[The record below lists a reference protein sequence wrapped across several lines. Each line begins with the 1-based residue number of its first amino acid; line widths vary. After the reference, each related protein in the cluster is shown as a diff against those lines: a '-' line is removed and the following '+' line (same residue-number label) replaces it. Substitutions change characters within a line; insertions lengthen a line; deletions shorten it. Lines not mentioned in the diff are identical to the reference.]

1 MNNFNVNAMK
11 KILFF
16 LSIMLLGSV
25 LKSEAQTTNLEK
37 LNNYKIGFFTKKLN
51 LSSEEAEKFWPVYND
66 YQTQRN
72 TIQLEKLKINR
83 NFNLNESSLS
93 DKQLTDM
100 GDKFVDYLVQESDL
114 SVELHKKLKEILTP
128 AKVIR
133 YYQAE
138 AQYKAQ
144 LLNELQ
150 NVKQEQR
157 VRPAR
162 RFNN

>member
-1 MNNFNVNAMK
+1 MK

-16 LSIMLLGSV
+16 LSILIPGLA
-25 LKSEAQTTNLEK
+25 LQSEAQTTNLEK
-37 LNNYKIGFFTKKLN
+37 LNNYKIGFFTKKLD

-66 YQTQRN
+66 YQSQRN

-93 DKQLTDM
+93 DKQLTEM

-114 SVELHKKLKEILTP
+114 SVEFHKKLKEVLPP